1 MKNQIGVWIDH
12 RKALIVILT
21 DEGRKINVVI
31 SKAERQLRR
40 TGDSPLKGS
49 FESHQAPEDN
59 HRDRK
64 FTGELN
70 VYYDAVIACM
80 RGADAIMIFGPGE
93 AKGELQARLEK
104 DHLDNRI
111 ISVETVDKM
120 TARQITAK
128 VYERYAE

>member
-1 MKNQIGVWIDH
+1 MKNQVGVWIDH

-21 DEGRKINVVI
+21 DEGHKTNVVI
-31 SKAERQLRR
+31 SKAEKQLRR

-49 FESHQAPEDN
+49 FESLQTPEDN
-59 HRDRK
+59 RRDRK
-64 FTGELN
+64 FMGQLD

-80 RGADAIMIFGPGE
+80 RNADAMMIFGPGE

-104 DHLDNRI
+104 DHLDDRI
-111 ISVETVDKM
+111 VSVETVGKM

-128 VYERYAE
+128 VCERFAA